1 MNILSLFHLQ
11 KWIRNKNLGNLTDSY
26 RNHGA
31 IKNGGSINLFWQVDG
46 ESVYSIFTGQSKKLF
61 HPSISTSSAV
71 ADPGERP
78 GGGGR
83 PPLFVD
89 QTEARRAEKNFFSET
104 TPLSQGLDP
113 ALLCKRLVY
122 WVVYSSF
129 CHSERGICTRH
140 KGLRENNT
148 MFYL

>member
-1 MNILSLFHLQ
+1 MGKVYTRFSRVNQ
-11 KWIRNKNLGNLTDSY
+11 KNYFIHQLVQALLWRIQGRG
-26 RNHGA
+26 
-31 IKNGGSINLFWQVDG
+31 
-46 ESVYSIFTGQSKKLF
+46 
-61 HPSISTSSAV
+61 
-71 ADPGERP
+71 P